1 MKSKHFEY
9 LDLMRIMLLVSVFL
23 YHLDILKGGYLAVCS
38 FFVLS
43 GYLAV
48 ISGFKKEKF
57 SFKEYYLSR
66 LKKIYLPLLAVVF
79 VTIGA
84 ISFFSSINWINLK
97 PETFSVI
104 FGYNNY
110 WQLSANLDYFVRH
123 VESPFMH
130 LWYIAILLQFELV
143 FPFIFVLFRKIGD
156 KIKKIIPCIIL
167 LILAG
172 LSFTLFYLKIND
184 GNLMGG
190 YYDTFARSFS
200 LIFGLFLGFIH
211 SYYHPFK
218 FKSLI
223 LNKLFYYLLFV
234 SLIVLFIFIDVSS
247 SLFAVSMLITT
258 IISTIMIN
266 YSVLEYNNK
275 VYSKILSPISK
286 VSYEIYLV
294 QYPVIFIMQT
304 IEMNNILKI
313 LLTVLITVVI
323 SILIHLA
330 LSLNKKSK
338 LKVLRVILSIAV
350 LVFSL
355 YGLYRFIIS
364 KDYTSDMK
372 KLEDD
377 LKENSKLIEEKQ
389 KEYLEKM
396 KNEEDEWEKLL
407 NDMDASEEKL
417 KNVVKNLRI
426 VGVGDSV
433 MELAVRDLYKTF
445 PNGYFDAVVN
455 RTDHSLYNILKNLKD
470 KGMLG
475 DVIVLNLGTNGECS
489 SECKEQY
496 MKLIGDRKVYWVNA
510 TNPDFASFNPN
521 LIAFAKKH
529 KNIRIIDWISVINKH
544 PEYLI
549 YDRVHPTVTGCK
561 VYAETI
567 YNAIYQDYLDE
578 FNKKK
583 EEKIKEH
590 EEKLKQK
597 ITFIGNDL
605 LTGAYDL
612 INKDYPTS
620 NIITDKEFNFKKL
633 YDKVSKE
640 LENKTISY
648 NVVFMFDKSL
658 ELSKEEYSKLV
669 ELCKDHKVYIVTL
682 YKSIEVENATV
693 IDFSKDINNKD
704 YVSFDGVHLS
714 DTGYKAL
721 MKKIDEIIKK

>member
-167 LILAG
+167 FILAG

-364 KDYTSDMK
+364 KDYTNDMK

-612 INKDYPTS
+612 INKNYPTS

-682 YKSIEVENATV
+682 YKSIEIENATV

>member
-167 LILAG
+167 FILAG

-612 INKDYPTS
+612 INKNYPTS

-682 YKSIEVENATV
+682 YKSIEIENATV

>member
-1 MKSKHFEY
+1 
-9 LDLMRIMLLVSVFL
+9 
-23 YHLDILKGGYLAVCS
+23 
-38 FFVLS
+38 
-43 GYLAV
+43 
-48 ISGFKKEKF
+48 
-57 SFKEYYLSR
+57 
-66 LKKIYLPLLAVVF
+66 
-79 VTIGA
+79 
-84 ISFFSSINWINLK
+84 
-97 PETFSVI
+97 
-104 FGYNNY
+104 
-110 WQLSANLDYFVRH
+110 
-123 VESPFMH
+123 
-130 LWYIAILLQFELV
+130 
-143 FPFIFVLFRKIGD
+143 
-156 KIKKIIPCIIL
+156 
-167 LILAG
+167 
-172 LSFTLFYLKIND
+172 
-184 GNLMGG
+184 
-190 YYDTFARSFS
+190 
-200 LIFGLFLGFIH
+200 
-211 SYYHPFK
+211 
-218 FKSLI
+218 
-223 LNKLFYYLLFV
+223 
-234 SLIVLFIFIDVSS
+234 
-247 SLFAVSMLITT
+247 
-258 IISTIMIN
+258 
-266 YSVLEYNNK
+266 
-275 VYSKILSPISK
+275 
-286 VSYEIYLV
+286 
-294 QYPVIFIMQT
+294 
-304 IEMNNILKI
+304 
-313 LLTVLITVVI
+313 
-323 SILIHLA
+323 
-330 LSLNKKSK
+330 
-338 LKVLRVILSIAV
+338 
-350 LVFSL
+350 
-355 YGLYRFIIS
+355 
-364 KDYTSDMK
+364 
-372 KLEDD
+372 
-377 LKENSKLIEEKQ
+377 
-389 KEYLEKM
+389 M

-612 INKDYPTS
+612 INKNYPTS

-714 DTGYKAL
+714 DTGYKVL
-721 MKKIDEIIKK
+721 MKKIDEVIKK

>member
-167 LILAG
+167 FILAG

-323 SILIHLA
+323 SIIIHLA

-364 KDYTSDMK
+364 KDYTNDMK

>member
-1 MKSKHFEY
+1 MKSIHFEY

-167 LILAG
+167 FILAG

-294 QYPVIFIMQT
+294 QYPVIFIMQA

-612 INKDYPTS
+612 INKNYPTS

-714 DTGYKAL
+714 DTGYKVL
-721 MKKIDEIIKK
+721 MKKIDEVIKK